1 MYKINNNKYKILI
14 NFHNNIKF
22 NPFFNINFFSYTKK
36 KSMEK
41 KLGIIFAMFLVG
53 IMNIHNNKLVHD
65 A

>member
-1 MYKINNNKYKILI
+1 
-14 NFHNNIKF
+14 
-22 NPFFNINFFSYTKK
+22 
-36 KSMEK
+36 MEK